1 MEATAYEF
9 EISSCAFSSFFS
21 DEYTPGFI
29 VAVGELL
36 VMSRRC
42 HPFPSNPEKYEIKC
56 DFLSVIP
63 PPLVPEMKL
72 CPRILFVL
80 PLSLRILIKLPNQFL
95 FHYTF
100 MLSSVNAFL

>member
-63 PPLVPEMKL
+63 PPFSARDETLPSHLVCSTTEPQN
-72 CPRILFVL
+72 P
-80 PLSLRILIKLPNQFL
+80 
-95 FHYTF
+95 Y
-100 MLSSVNAFL
+100 